1 MAGSNPLAVT
11 GGKKMSLTKY
21 FIIYL
26 VAVFIFFVVDMIW
39 LGIIAKNLYR
49 NNLKGLLRDKPNW
62 AAAVIFYLLFI
73 VGIIIFAVAPAIRND
88 SLLNAV
94 LYGILFGFFTYSTYD
109 LTNYATLKNWPFN
122 IVVIDI
128 IWGMV
133 LTGTV
138 STLSYLASKKIF

>member
-1 MAGSNPLAVT
+1 
-11 GGKKMSLTKY
+11 MSLTKY

-62 AAAVIFYLLFI
+62 GAAVIFYLLFI
-73 VGIIIFAVAPAIRND
+73 IGIIIFAVAPAIRND
-88 SLLNAV
+88 SLLTAV
-94 LYGILFGFFTYSTYD
+94 LYGGLFGFFTYATYD

-122 IVVIDI
+122 IVIIDI

-133 LTGTV
+133 LTGIV

>member
-1 MAGSNPLAVT
+1 
-11 GGKKMSLTKY
+11 MSLTKY
-21 FIIYL
+21 FIVYL

-62 AAAVIFYLLFI
+62 TAAVVFYLLFI
-73 VGIIIFAVAPAIRND
+73 VGIIVFAVAPAIRND
-88 SLLNAV
+88 SLLTAV
-94 LYGILFGFFTYSTYD
+94 LYGGLFGFFTYATYD
-109 LTNYATLKNWPFN
+109 LTNYATLKDWPFN

-128 IWGMV
+128 VWGMV